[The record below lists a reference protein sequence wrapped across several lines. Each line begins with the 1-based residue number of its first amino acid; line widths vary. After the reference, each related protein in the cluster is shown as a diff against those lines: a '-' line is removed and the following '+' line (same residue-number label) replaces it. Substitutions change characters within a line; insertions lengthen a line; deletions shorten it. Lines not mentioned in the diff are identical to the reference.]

1 MSRPV
6 ILPTGHSPHVARRI
20 ISGDHVMPPLRAED
34 LFQRPAN
41 DRTGVVYGLIA
52 IFGLV
57 AGFILLGVG
66 AFMIGRGL

>member
-1 MSRPV
+1 MRPSL
-6 ILPTGHSPHVARRI
+6 LPTGHSSHVSRRI
-20 ISGDHVMPPLRAED
+20 IGGDHAMPPLRAED
-34 LFQRPAN
+34 VLPRPAN

-52 IFGLV
+52 IAGLI